1 MEGNFL
7 FYMSNIF
14 LEALLRFQQVGSDS
28 GTMQNTI
35 EITVLQ
41 LSVNLPQ
48 NIVDLDLSYQNRG
61 KHFILYV
68 THIFGSIC
76 KASTLVG
83 SDSAIME
90 STVQITVF
98 SIVWQNSTEHCLKCW
113 WIWITQTKIEEKHVI
128 LYAKQILGSICKI
141 SNKLAVINALWKII

>member
-98 SIVWQNSTEHCLKCW
+98 SIV
-113 WIWITQTKIEEKHVI
+113 
-128 LYAKQILGSICKI
+128 
-141 SNKLAVINALWKII
+141 